1 MSFERTTISVHP
13 ERRKRL
19 AEVRD
24 ERELSNMDAALK
36 EVLKGYD

>member
-13 ERRKRL
+13 DQRKRL

-24 ERELSNMDAALK
+24 ERDLSNMDAALE
-36 EVLKGYD
+36 EVLKEYD